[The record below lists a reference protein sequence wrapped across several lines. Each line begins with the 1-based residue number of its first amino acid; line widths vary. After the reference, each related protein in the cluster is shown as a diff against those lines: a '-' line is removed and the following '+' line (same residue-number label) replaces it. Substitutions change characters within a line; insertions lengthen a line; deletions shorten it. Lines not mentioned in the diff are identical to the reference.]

1 MAQVTLSFNK
11 RTYRFDCAEEDA
23 ERLEEIA
30 GYVKEKLDKVML
42 EHGAIGDERLVLMVA
57 LTLADELFDARSDI
71 DDLLGGQMGGQM
83 DGQTEKLKKLAADG
97 KAAAEDAGNTAKKA
111 GS

>member
-71 DDLLGGQMGGQM
+71 DDLLGGQ
-83 DGQTEKLKKLAADG
+83 TEKLKKLAADG